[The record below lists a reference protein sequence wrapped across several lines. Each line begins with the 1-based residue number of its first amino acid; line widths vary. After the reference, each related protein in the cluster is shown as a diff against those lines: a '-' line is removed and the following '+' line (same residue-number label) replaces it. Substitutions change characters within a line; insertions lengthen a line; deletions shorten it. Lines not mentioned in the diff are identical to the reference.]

1 MYCVQLYTVY
11 LDTNY
16 SLSPMSLLQLPQ
28 LLTQLAPGLS
38 VWLLHWIEAFKFDAR
53 IRRTKLPIDRADLLV
68 AMVLP
73 ALHLPTKFLDSGNV
87 VSQALPRQHT
97 EFNLRDVQPVREGL
111 GLFPRKDFVERG
123 GRVRIEV
130 VHHDHHLARF
140 RIVFFQHLLHEQRP
154 IFLRAVL
161 SYFEGA
167 FACQRLIGNEQIG
180 AAFFFITVV
189 FPRNLSRL
197 GRLRW
202 ILVLD
207 EILPHLIHTDPG
219 NGWVIGLAVH
229 IEDILDVID
238 KVSVCFLWEASRLFK
253 PRLELVFLSVV
264 LTVSGLICS
273 T

>member
-28 LLTQLAPGLS
+28 LVTQLAPGLS

-97 EFNLRDVQPVREGL
+97 EFNLRDVQPTRVLGGVMDLQPVREGL
-111 GLFPRKDFVERG
+111 GLFRRKDFVERG
-123 GRVRIEV
+123 WRVRIEV

-140 RIVFFQHLLHEQRP
+140 GIVLFEHFSHEQRP
-154 IFLRAVL
+154 VLLRAV
-161 SYFEGA
+161 FRDFQIA
-167 FACQRLIGNEQIG
+167 FARQWLIGNEQVG
-180 AAFFFITVV
+180 TTLFFVGVV
-189 FPRNLSRL
+189 FPRDLSRL
-197 GRLRW
+197 SWFGR

-207 EILPHLIHTDPG
+207 Q
-219 NGWVIGLAVH
+219 
-229 IEDILDVID
+229 
-238 KVSVCFLWEASRLFK
+238 
-253 PRLELVFLSVV
+253 
-264 LTVSGLICS
+264 
-273 T
+273 